1 MSRTPNRQIKD
12 AIYGQ
17 LASLTKALASPKRLE
32 IIDLLCQGEKTVEA
46 IADGAHLGIK
56 NASAQLKELRSARL
70 VEARRQGKNVFYR
83 IADPSIAHFWT
94 RFRTFGH
101 EQLHEIQEIAR
112 DAFESPEALEK
123 MNRKSLLARAKRGD
137 VVLLDVR
144 PSDEFDSGHLPYAI
158 SVPMSELPKHL
169 KSLPKKNDIVAY
181 CRGPYCFFAKEA
193 VEALRK
199 HGFKAYNLKDS
210 VVDWAEHG
218 MPVVRAVR

>member
-1 MSRTPNRQIKD
+1 MSRIPRRQIKD

-17 LASLTKALASPKRLE
+17 LASLTKALSSPKRLE
-32 IIDLLCQGEKTVEA
+32 IIDLLCQGEKSVEA
-46 IADGAHLGIK
+46 IAEGAHLGIK

-101 EQLHEIQEIAR
+101 EQLHEIQKIAHA
-112 DAFESPEALEK
+112 AFEAPEALKK
-123 MNRKSLLARAKRGD
+123 MSRKALLTRAKRGD

-144 PSDEFDSGHLPYAI
+144 PADEFDAGHLPYAI
-158 SVPMSELPKHL
+158 SVPLSELRKHL
-169 KSLPKKNDIVAY
+169 KSLPKKSDIVAY
-181 CRGPYCFFAKEA
+181 CRGPYCFFAEEA
-193 VEALRK
+193 VEKLRK
-199 HGFKAYNLKDS
+199 HGFKAFNLKDS

-218 MPVVRAVR
+218 MPIIRAV